1 MRKISEEQL
10 QQLINY
16 LSRQPYNEVFKIMGM
31 LLSLPLVEIKDKKDK
46 Q

>member
-1 MRKISEEQL
+1 MRQISEEQL